1 MVEVYRLSWSCS
13 HSHSVEYHL
22 KDLEVG
28 LGLALALVVAS
39 ACEKYW
45 AGLANDIHTPQF
57 PIIHS
62 STLAALPS

>member
-1 MVEVYRLSWSCS
+1 MRKVLRGLIGGMVEVYRLSWSCS

-45 AGLANDIHTPQF
+45 AGLANDICM
-57 PIIHS
+57 
-62 STLAALPS
+62 